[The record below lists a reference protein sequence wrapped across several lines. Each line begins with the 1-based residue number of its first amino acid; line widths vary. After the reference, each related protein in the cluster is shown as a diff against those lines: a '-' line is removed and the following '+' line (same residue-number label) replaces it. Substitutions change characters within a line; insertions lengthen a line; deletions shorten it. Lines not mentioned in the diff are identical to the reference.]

1 MLKTE
6 HFTNIIF
13 GGGGGRIV
21 GWTLAEEGQRT
32 AAVERRW
39 IGGSCHNVA
48 CMPSKNVIQSAKVA
62 SLFARAAEFAIETGL
77 FSINMEGCAS
87 ESGKWSILTSNDVGQ
102 V

>member
-1 MLKTE
+1 MPEIE

-39 IGGSCHNVA
+39 IGGSCHNIA

-62 SLFARAAEFAIETGL
+62 SLFARAAEFGIETGP
-77 FSINMEGCAS
+77 FSINMERVRERKAENGRS
-87 ESGKWSILTSNDVGQ
+87 
-102 V
+102 